1 VTDTNG
7 PNATA
12 HAAAVSRRATQLF
25 EEHRSS
31 VYKRADRLFAR
42 LMVAQW
48 LFGIALAFAYSPY
61 AWAGKQAS
69 LHVHVYAALFL
80 GGAISSLPIVL
91 TLRRPGSPTTR
102 YVNAIAQVLWSAL
115 LIHLTGGRIETHF
128 HVFGSLAFLA
138 FYRDWRVLLV
148 ATMVVACDHL
158 LRGIMW
164 PESVYG
170 IANPEWWRFL
180 EHAWWVLFEDTILI
194 FGMADSIREMRA
206 IAVRQAEVEALS
218 ERLAHSEQEKSRS
231 LDVALSDL
239 QRSHLVVL
247 KTEKLAALGQLA
259 ATIGHE
265 LRNPFA
271 AVRNAASYVSRKLTG
286 SAAPL
291 DPKVQEFL
299 SIIER
304 ELAVSGKIIA
314 DLLEFARE
322 REPQLKPCPLLPLVD
337 EAVGLVNAGRVRI
350 DNQVPRD
357 MPVPSLD
364 RDQFRQVLIN
374 LIQNAVEA
382 IPSSATNGQVIIR
395 GELSGASGVR
405 VSVTDNGPGIPHEA
419 STRIFEPMF
428 TTKTKGTGLGL
439 AIVANMVRAHRGSI
453 DVKSA
458 PGNGATFIIDLPA
471 AIPTELA

>member
-1 VTDTNG
+1 
-7 PNATA
+7 
-12 HAAAVSRRATQLF
+12 
-25 EEHRSS
+25 
-31 VYKRADRLFAR
+31 
-42 LMVAQW
+42 MVAQW
-48 LFGIALAFAYSPY
+48 LFGIALALTYSPY
-61 AWAGKQAS
+61 AWAGKQQS

-91 TLRRPGSPTTR
+91 ALRRPGSATTR
-102 YVNAIAQVLWSAL
+102 YVVAIAQVLWSAL

-148 ATMVVACDHL
+148 ATVVVAGDHL

-180 EHAWWVLFEDTILI
+180 EHASWVLFEDTILV
-194 FGMADSIREMRA
+194 FCMADSIREMRA
-206 IAVRQAEVEALS
+206 MAVRQAEIEALS
-218 ERLAHSEQEKSRS
+218 QRLADSEREKSHS

-239 QRSHLVVL
+239 ERSHLVVL
-247 KTEKLAALGQLA
+247 KSEKLAALGQLA
-259 ATIGHE
+259 ASVGHE

-271 AVRNAASYVSRKLTG
+271 AARNAASYVSNRLTG
-286 SAAPL
+286 STAVL
-291 DPKVQEFL
+291 DPKVQQFL
-299 SIIER
+299 GIIER

-337 EAVGLVNAGRVRI
+337 EAVGLVSAGGVRI
-350 DNQVPRD
+350 DNQIPGD

-382 IPSSATNGQVIIR
+382 IPSSKTNGQVVIR
-395 GELSGASGVR
+395 GELSGSSGVR
-405 VSVTDNGPGIPHEA
+405 VSIADNGAGISNEA
-419 STRIFEPMF
+419 SAKIFEPLF
-428 TTKTKGTGLGL
+428 TTKSKGTGLGL
-439 AIVANMVRAHRGSI
+439 AIVANMIRAHRGSI
-453 DVKSA
+453 NVESA
-458 PGNGATFIIDLPA
+458 PGDGATFIIDLPL
-471 AIPTELA
+471 AIASELG